1 MNLYI
6 RFFDEE
12 CLVKS
17 AEDAIEFLAAIPE
30 VEMNEEL
37 QQDIQGYFNSNN
49 PYPKRYKVRPRAYF
63 ILIKTDAETIEEF
76 KANKDKQDMGT
87 ETANTHQAPLN
98 RLVERQSGWY
108 EGGVLFKRVVVVPG
122 TGKFQY
128 KDTSFRALVKA
139 ESGMDCYL
147 RIIDHL
153 KNRQDVD
160 ARSQFPSAKG
170 KNFYFN
176 YLGTEKPIVE

>member
-12 CLVKS
+12 CVVKTV
-17 AEDAIEFLAAIPE
+17 EDAINFLSELPDI
-30 VEMNEEL
+30 EMNEAL
-37 QQDIQGYFNSNN
+37 QQDMEQYFASSN
-49 PYPKRYKVRPRAYF
+49 PYPKRYKVRPRVYF
-63 ILIKTDAETIEEF
+63 IIIKTDANTLEEF
-76 KANKDKQDMGT
+76 KANKEKQDMGT
-87 ETANTHQAPLN
+87 EAVNGHQAPLN

-108 EGGVLFKRVVVVPG
+108 EGGILFKRVVVVPG

-139 ESGMDCYL
+139 ESGMDCYM

-153 KNRQDVD
+153 KSRQDVD

-176 YLGTEKPIVE
+176 YLGEEKPIVE